1 MTRDEA
7 TKLAIEAGM
16 TCYGAKS
23 EKLGHSWHSYTDN
36 IERFAALVAA
46 KEREEMLA
54 ELRLLLKVREIE

>member
-7 TKLAIEAGM
+7 IKLAVEAGM

-46 KEREEMLA
+46 KERAKMLD
-54 ELRLLLKVREIE
+54 ELRLLLKVRAIE

>member
-7 TKLAIEAGM
+7 IHAAIEAGM

-36 IERFAALVAA
+36 IERFANLVAA
-46 KEREEMLA
+46 KERKKMLA
-54 ELRLLLKVREIE
+54 KLRLLLKVREL

>member
-7 TKLAIEAGM
+7 TKLAVEAGM

-36 IERFAALVAA
+36 IERFARLVAE
-46 KEREEMLA
+46 KEREKILA
-54 ELRLLLKVREIE
+54 ELRLLLKVSDIE